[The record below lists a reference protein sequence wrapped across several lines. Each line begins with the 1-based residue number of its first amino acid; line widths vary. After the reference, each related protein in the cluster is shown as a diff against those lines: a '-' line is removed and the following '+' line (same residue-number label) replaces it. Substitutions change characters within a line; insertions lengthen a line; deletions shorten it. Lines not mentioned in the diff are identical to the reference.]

1 MINTDTKQT
10 VYVVTRNKRRIEDR
24 NYSNAQ
30 DAELRADKLRDV
42 LRKYDPSDVRNV
54 SVVSTKKP
62 NQIR

>member
-54 SVVSTKKP
+54 SVVSTK
-62 NQIR
+62 